1 MNALPIKT
9 WINDINDNELE
20 TTMDVLEHLAKVDDI
35 PKVVS
40 ELKIRKLKL
49 DAGNI
54 HKLIQDDFVATN
66 RGAFNSPV
74 HLNRKSFQFAPNN
87 K

>member
-9 WINDINDNELE
+9 WINDTNDKELE
-20 TTMDVLEHLAKVDDI
+20 IAMDVLEHLAKVDDI

-49 DAGNI
+49 DARNI
-54 HKLIQDDFVATN
+54 NKLIEDDFVATN

-74 HLNRKSFQFAPNN
+74 HLNRKSFQFTPNG